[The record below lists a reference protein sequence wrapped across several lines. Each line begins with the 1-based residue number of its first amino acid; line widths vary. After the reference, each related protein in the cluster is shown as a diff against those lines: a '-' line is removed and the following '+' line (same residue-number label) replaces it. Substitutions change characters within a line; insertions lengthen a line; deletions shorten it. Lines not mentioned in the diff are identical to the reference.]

1 MARPRQFE
9 EYRFLG
15 DKRTQVV
22 YDLDL
27 VGEVEGLD
35 EIIDE
40 LMASDQFAAF
50 APDTLAEARNR
61 GYRPHRSIRAASAEP
76 A

>member
-15 DKRTQVV
+15 DKRRQVV

-27 VGEVEGLD
+27 AGVEGLD
-35 EIIDE
+35 RIIDE
-40 LMASDQFAAF
+40 LIESEQFVAF
-50 APDTLAEARNR
+50 GPDTLAEARNR
-61 GYRPHRSIRAASAEP
+61 GYRPHRSLRTAAADSA
-76 A
+76 